1 MSTSDPQLARLM
13 VLLATDSPA
22 PEPSEHELRQILD
35 HITVS
40 SEPKAET
47 KAETAEAR
55 Q

>member
-47 KAETAEAR
+47 MAETSEAGR
-55 Q
+55 